1 MTEVGG
7 MRVGEL
13 LGRVR
18 ADEHADLSRDA
29 GCCLAQQG
37 REAEVTAATDAGDGQ
52 RNPGPAR
59 AASPPRRTPRR
70 PQPLLSQPHHPVAAQ
85 SQPCPRDVRQS
96 RQWAP
101 RRRGQLG

>member
-1 MTEVGG
+1 MTEVGR
-7 MRVGEL
+7 MSVGER
-13 LGRVR
+13 LGRVL

-29 GCCLAQQG
+29 GCCLARQG

-59 AASPPRRTPRR
+59 AASRPRRTPRR
-70 PQPLLSQPHHPVAAQ
+70 PQPLLSQPHHPFAAR
-85 SQPCPRDVRQS
+85 SQPCLRDFRQA

-101 RRRGQLG
+101 RRRGDVG